1 MRKSRKLKANLSDIL
16 KSKESKGI
24 TLVALVITII
34 ILLILAGISISSL
47 TNTGIFEKAKEAKNK
62 SENAESEQN
71 KKLDEFEKEIDKYL
85 PDGNDE
91 TKKDDD
97 DSWQDLSVTDKIK
110 KLKKVNAKLAIF
122 DKSVA
127 GTKSDYNSKVR
138 DDDMNVLE
146 KSMTMER
153 AECACGKVR
162 EIFNKAI
169 EMNLVKDYTDVQ
181 VQTIVN
187 DDGTEQKE
195 EIIVAPIE
203 EESVVLFDFY
213 AYNFEQKP
221 GEIVPVAFSMNYTIS
236 PNGKEWLDGGTPN
249 FHKGSIENPDKDGGD
264 FESVLTWVNTEY
276 AKNGFV
282 GMLAKT
288 TKPGIE
294 NLTVTEI
301 GQVVHRKI
309 SVLTKTDFVK
319 SIKALNL
326 DFSAYEGKCAHPIK

>member
-110 KLKKVNAKLAIF
+110 KLKKVNAKLVIF

-319 SIKALNL
+319 AIKALNL
-326 DFSAYEGKCAHPIK
+326 DLSAYEGKCAHPIK

>member
-1 MRKSRKLKANLSDIL
+1 MK
-16 KSKESKGI
+16 
-24 TLVALVITII
+24 
-34 ILLILAGISISSL
+34 
-47 TNTGIFEKAKEAKNK
+47 
-62 SENAESEQN
+62 
-71 KKLDEFEKEIDKYL
+71 
-85 PDGNDE
+85 P
-91 TKKDDD
+91 
-97 DSWQDLSVTDKIK
+97 DKIK

-288 TKPGIE
+288 TSQE
-294 NLTVTEI
+294 L
-301 GQVVHRKI
+301 KI
-309 SVLTKTDFVK
+309 
-319 SIKALNL
+319 
-326 DFSAYEGKCAHPIK
+326 

>member
-1 MRKSRKLKANLSDIL
+1 MRKNM
-16 KSKESKGI
+16 KGI
-24 TLVALVITII
+24 TLVALVITIV

-319 SIKALNL
+319 AIKALNL
-326 DFSAYEGKCAHPIK
+326 DLSAYEGKCAHPIK